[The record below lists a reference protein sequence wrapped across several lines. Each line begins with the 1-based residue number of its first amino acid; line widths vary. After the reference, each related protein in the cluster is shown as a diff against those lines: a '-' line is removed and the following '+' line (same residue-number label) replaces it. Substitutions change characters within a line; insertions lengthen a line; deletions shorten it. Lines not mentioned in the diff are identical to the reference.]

1 MLWQFLRRKHS
12 KYLKKR
18 MEQHFQ
24 DVAQKVANNK
34 NLDSFA
40 DHFAKHFTRKP
51 SPQECREIM
60 SFDIISTVN
69 PIGSMKTWGKS
80 SCTLCMK

>member
-1 MLWQFLRRKHS
+1 MLCCLQGNVQMLWRFLRWKYSEHS
-12 KYLKKR
+12 KKR

-40 DHFAKHFTRKP
+40 AHFGNFLPKNQVHKNVAK
-51 SPQECREIM
+51 
-60 SFDIISTVN
+60 
-69 PIGSMKTWGKS
+69 
-80 SCTLCMK
+80 LCLSIYFLR